1 MTHCFFTGGSGEGER
16 NGLYHGASL
25 SRVRVCRWIH
35 GVFAILSNSFSRA
48 AHYKRSTLPCCFA
61 VFCVVVRAVVTSIA
75 EHLALLVAL
84 TSMDDERRA
93 EFHGLIARVRRQ
105 ELTLLGI
112 YADAQEGKPNVVHV
126 EFRK

>member
-1 MTHCFFTGGSGEGER
+1 MI
-16 NGLYHGASL
+16 ASL
-25 SRVRVCRWIH
+25 
-35 GVFAILSNSFSRA
+35 
-48 AHYKRSTLPCCFA
+48 
-61 VFCVVVRAVVTSIA
+61 A

-105 ELTLLGI
+105 ELALLSQDMPI
-112 YADAQEGKPNVVHV
+112 VEIPVPNVVHV